1 MYGGRPPGYGP
12 PPAVGTSGSAT
23 GGSLADDGTNS
34 RPPPRRSGPGASS
47 GARQASA
54 GGDDSIFS
62 SAEGLTKLARS
73 RAASSYAGSAHG
85 GSQSSRQG
93 AGAPRPDPSHKVT
106 YYGEASRRAGSVG
119 SQGSGDNRDHRDHP
133 RSPSRPAR
141 ESRDARHAHQQQPHR
156 QYPPHRRSSFRPTG
170 AAPQAWVRVED
181 VIKSTKAAETAL
193 KRRAEPTRPATLYS
207 EASAQTEVADL
218 RDDNPNA
225 QLKFQAALQTEL
237 RETQEALA
245 EARMRAKQTQRERDR
260 LAEDLE
266 AATRANVVASAT
278 RSSEALEGG
287 DPGEGEPGTISAEE
301 MDETVNSLLEMIT
314 AERDKA
320 TALEHH
326 LDRAM
331 DELETERDA
340 HHAMKSALAAHKDA
354 VAEEF
359 TAQEQ
364 KLREATEI
372 IGELRHALLQVMH
385 VRDGSVAGGS
395 VRGPGSV
402 AGGSVRG
409 PGSDGGRSAGSR
421 RSFGS
426 RGEAAA
432 ANGFATGHPPAT
444 AAIRPAP
451 PLHVRP
457 LSAAALAQARE
468 DSARRSEEAV
478 RRWERRLEEGV
489 DGVIRRAMDRAS
501 RESFGAA
508 FSADDALVRDVVA
521 AARGVM
527 GEVVEAHMGAIVD
540 EMRDRFEEVAGTRG
554 GGDGTRAT
562 SWRPEGKTGR
572 ERLVMW
578 MAEENMKRAELRER
592 LAAAADDLARS
603 EAGRMEAT
611 QRWLELQSEHGGSV
625 RGDAASDFGDGLS
638 DAGGAR
644 TPARTPAIGGQ
655 WPGNGSARENGR
667 VAEASERKTRSGEGV
682 DGESAVRAAGDGRS
696 SPTKETRV
704 SGTAGA
710 GVRTPGTEFS
720 VVVRSATAMVRRVV
734 AAPMFELLW
743 PLFLALCLLRAQ
755 IGEDL
760 FTRRSLSRGGWWFAG
775 TAPETSGMG
784 HFHDATHIGEL

>member
-1 MYGGRPPGYGP
+1 M
-12 PPAVGTSGSAT
+12 
-23 GGSLADDGTNS
+23 
-34 RPPPRRSGPGASS
+34 SS

-54 GGDDSIFS
+54 GGDASIFS

-119 SQGSGDNRDHRDHP
+119 SQGSGDHRDHRDHP

-141 ESRDARHAHQQQPHR
+141 ESRDARHAPQQQPHHHH
-156 QYPPHRRSSFRPTG
+156 PPHRRSSSRPSG

-181 VIKSTKAAETAL
+181 VIKSTQAAETAL
-193 KRRAEPTRPATLYS
+193 KRRAEPTRPATLYR

-237 RETQEALA
+237 REVQEALA
-245 EARMRAKQTQRERDR
+245 EAQMRAKQTQRERDR

-278 RSSEALEGG
+278 RSSAALEGG
-287 DPGEGEPGTISAEE
+287 APGEGEPGTISAEE

-320 TALEHH
+320 TALETH

-331 DELETERDA
+331 GELEAERDA

-395 VRGPGSV
+395 VRGPGS
-402 AGGSVRG
+402 
-409 PGSDGGRSAGSR
+409 DGGRSAGSR

-432 ANGFATGHPPAT
+432 ANATGYPSASTTAT
-444 AAIRPAP
+444 ARAAP

-508 FSADDALVRDVVA
+508 PSADDALVRDVVA

-540 EMRDRFEEVAGTRG
+540 EMRDRFEEVAGSRG
-554 GGDGTRAT
+554 DGHGDARGDGTRAT

-592 LAAAADDLARS
+592 LASAADDLARS

-625 RGDAASDFGDGLS
+625 RGDGASDFGDGFS

-644 TPARTPAIGGQ
+644 TPARPTANGGHRAAGHLGGHMIGGQ
-655 WPGNGSARENGR
+655 AHAHHAHQWSGNGSGSARGNGHHEGGPHAGGLGVKT
-667 VAEASERKTRSGEGV
+667 VAEESEPKPQTKAGEGV
-682 DGESAVRAAGDGRS
+682 DGEGSAARADGGGGS
-696 SPTKETRV
+696 STTEETRV

-710 GVRTPGTEFS
+710 GVRTPETEFA
-720 VVVRSATAMVRRVV
+720 VVVRAATAVMRRVA

-755 IGEDL
+755 IGENL
-760 FTRRSLSRGGWWFAG
+760 FTWRSLTAGGRWSAG
-775 TAPETSGMG
+775 TAPETNGMG
-784 HFHDATHIGEL
+784 VPAADAAFHDASHVGEL

>member
-1 MYGGRPPGYGP
+1 
-12 PPAVGTSGSAT
+12 
-23 GGSLADDGTNS
+23 
-34 RPPPRRSGPGASS
+34 
-47 GARQASA
+47 
-54 GGDDSIFS
+54 
-62 SAEGLTKLARS
+62 
-73 RAASSYAGSAHG
+73 
-85 GSQSSRQG
+85 
-93 AGAPRPDPSHKVT
+93 
-106 YYGEASRRAGSVG
+106 
-119 SQGSGDNRDHRDHP
+119 
-133 RSPSRPAR
+133 
-141 ESRDARHAHQQQPHR
+141 
-156 QYPPHRRSSFRPTG
+156 
-170 AAPQAWVRVED
+170 
-181 VIKSTKAAETAL
+181 
-193 KRRAEPTRPATLYS
+193 
-207 EASAQTEVADL
+207 
-218 RDDNPNA
+218 
-225 QLKFQAALQTEL
+225 
-237 RETQEALA
+237 
-245 EARMRAKQTQRERDR
+245 
-260 LAEDLE
+260 
-266 AATRANVVASAT
+266 
-278 RSSEALEGG
+278 
-287 DPGEGEPGTISAEE
+287 

-331 DELETERDA
+331 GELETERDA

-489 DGVIRRAMDRAS
+489 DGVIRRALDRAS

-682 DGESAVRAAGDGRS
+682 DGESAVRAAEDGGRRRRRRRASREPRAREFEPRGLNSRWWCARRRRWCVAS
-696 SPTKETRV
+696 SPRRCSSC
-704 SGTAGA
+704 SGRCSSRCVCSARKSARICSRGGA
-710 GVRTPGTEFS
+710 
-720 VVVRSATAMVRRVV
+720 
-734 AAPMFELLW
+734 
-743 PLFLALCLLRAQ
+743 
-755 IGEDL
+755 
-760 FTRRSLSRGGWWFAG
+760 SLRGGWWFAG